1 MARRRG
7 RRGANGRRRAEG
19 QPQPSAAAIDRLD
32 GCTLAVVAD
41 FCSLRD
47 CCALRHRVS
56 KRTSQQLAPAD
67 ASEAFARARVLRLV
81 ERWWRA
87 TLLPCE
93 QQTDGPPTTYRS
105 RHWAQGHSRHGR
117 WFSYQNFMHH
127 LHVLLRARRVRTLR
141 LGGLPAF
148 YEYSGREQDAI
159 ITSGGSTL
167 TVLRQYPIQ
176 PACLHGLKHLER
188 LRKLVQKK
196 VAQHI
201 SVAGPAFST
210 VKFLRRFSQQR
221 FSEFLALDKALR
233 RGTQRPRDCLV
244 GPWRFLEQSL
254 TRDYCPC
261 CDRFRDQ
268 RRPEFH
274 GGTTRRGPEPCP
286 ACELMP
292 WARALKRYR
301 LTPEQLPRDTAGAVT
316 WHRRRR
322 MLKYFRVPMVLRR
335 RAEEVALRVWGDD
348 GDRRAAR
355 ATARAKK
362 KRRRRQRDAAARRKA
377 HTKVRGSGSLSGGI
391 PQFGD
396 TVAVWSFGSRLER
409 RAEGAGDSEVAG
421 SGPLRGLTKS
431 PRDHILVAER
441 VPPPSSLSGQST
453 HGLRGGST
461 PFGVGSLLHAH
472 TGETLVEAPRH
483 QARDCR

>member
-1 MARRRG
+1 MALAGRRPTALAAPHHRVARGIVGMARRRG
-7 RRGANGRRRAEG
+7 SRGANRRRRAAEG
-19 QPQPSAAAIDRLD
+19 QPQPSAAIDRLD

-41 FCSLRD
+41 FCSLQD
-47 CCALRHRVS
+47 CCALRHRIS

-233 RGTQRPRDCLV
+233 RGTQRPRDCLL

-322 MLKYFRVPMVLRR
+322 MLKYFRVPMVLRC
-335 RAEEVALRVWGDD
+335 RAEEVAQRVWGDD
-348 GDRRAAR
+348 RDRRAAR
-355 ATARAKK
+355 ARARAKK

-409 RAEGAGDSEVAG
+409 RVEGAGASMLPSE
-421 SGPLRGLTKS
+421 SGPCVAVPIRIAGLEPLR
-431 PRDHILVAER
+431 
-441 VPPPSSLSGQST
+441 QS
-453 HGLRGGST
+453 
-461 PFGVGSLLHAH
+461 
-472 TGETLVEAPRH
+472 EAPSHRRCLDTPRT
-483 QARDCR
+483 A

>member
-1 MARRRG
+1 MWADLASACKTLASKSCSRPAAYSCPHRCPYRVGMARRRG

-67 ASEAFARARVLRLV
+67 ASEAFARARVLHLV

-93 QQTDGPPTTYRS
+93 QQTDGHPTTYRS
-105 RHWAQGHSRHGR
+105 RHGPEGHSRHGR

-127 LHVLLRARRVRTLR
+127 LHVLLRARKVRTLR

-159 ITSGGSTL
+159 ITSGGSAL
-167 TVLRQYPIQ
+167 TVLRRYPIR
-176 PACLHGLKHLER
+176 PASLKGLDHLER
-188 LRKLVQKK
+188 LRKLVKKK
-196 VAQHI
+196 VLQHI
-201 SVAGPAFST
+201 SVAGPVFST
-210 VKFLRRFSQQR
+210 NKFLRRFSQQR
-221 FSEFLALDKALR
+221 FSEFLVLDKALR
-233 RGTQRPRDCLV
+233 RGTQRPRNCLV

-286 ACELMP
+286 ACEVMP

-316 WHRRRR
+316 WHRRISADTAFRSGPR
-322 MLKYFRVPMVLRR
+322 DQPKYFRVPMVLRR
-335 RAEEVALRVWGDD
+335 RAEEVAQRVWGDD

-362 KRRRRQRDAAARRKA
+362 KQRRRQRDAAARRKA

-409 RAEGAGDSEVAG
+409 RVEGAGASMLPSE
-421 SGPLRGLTKS
+421 SS
-431 PRDHILVAER
+431 PCV
-441 VPPPSSLSGQST
+441 
-453 HGLRGGST
+453 
-461 PFGVGSLLHAH
+461 
-472 TGETLVEAPRH
+472 
-483 QARDCR
+483 

>member
-7 RRGANGRRRAEG
+7 CRRGGG
-19 QPQPSAAAIDRLD
+19 GTAAPARHPVGLPRLD
-32 GCTLAVVAD
+32 ANSLSCVAD

-56 KRTSQQLAPAD
+56 KRTSQQLAPAN

-335 RAEEVALRVWGDD
+335 RAEEVAQRVWGDD

-409 RAEGAGDSEVAG
+409 RVEGAGASMLPSE
-421 SGPLRGLTKS
+421 SGPCVAVPIRIAGLEPLR
-431 PRDHILVAER
+431 
-441 VPPPSSLSGQST
+441 QS
-453 HGLRGGST
+453 
-461 PFGVGSLLHAH
+461 
-472 TGETLVEAPRH
+472 EAPSHRRCLDTPRT
-483 QARDCR
+483 A

>member
-362 KRRRRQRDAAARRKA
+362 KQRRRQRDAAARRKA

-409 RAEGAGDSEVAG
+409 RVEGAGASMLPSE
-421 SGPLRGLTKS
+421 SGPCVAVPIRIAGLEPLR
-431 PRDHILVAER
+431 
-441 VPPPSSLSGQST
+441 QS
-453 HGLRGGST
+453 
-461 PFGVGSLLHAH
+461 
-472 TGETLVEAPRH
+472 EAPSHRRCLDTPRT
-483 QARDCR
+483 A

>member
-7 RRGANGRRRAEG
+7 RRGATGRRRAEG

-335 RAEEVALRVWGDD
+335 RAEEVAQRVWGDD

-409 RAEGAGDSEVAG
+409 RVEGAGASMLPSE
-421 SGPLRGLTKS
+421 SGPCVAVPIRIAGLEPLR
-431 PRDHILVAER
+431 
-441 VPPPSSLSGQST
+441 QS
-453 HGLRGGST
+453 
-461 PFGVGSLLHAH
+461 
-472 TGETLVEAPRH
+472 EAPSHRRCLDTPRT
-483 QARDCR
+483 A

>member
-1 MARRRG
+1 MALAGRRPTALAAPHHRVARGIVGMARRRG
-7 RRGANGRRRAEG
+7 SRGANRRRRAAEG
-19 QPQPSAAAIDRLD
+19 QPQPSAAIDRLD

-41 FCSLRD
+41 FCSLQD
-47 CCALRHRVS
+47 CCALRHRIS

-87 TLLPCE
+87 TLLPDE
-93 QQTDGPPTTYRS
+93 QQTTDGPRTYYYS
-105 RHWAQGHSRHGR
+105 RRGARGSARFSSSAAAEQPGQAYSRNR
-117 WFSYQNFMHH
+117 KEFSYRNFLHH
-127 LHVLLRARRVRTLR
+127 LHVLLRARSVRTLR

-167 TVLRQYPIQ
+167 RFVLRRYPIR
-176 PACLHGLKHLER
+176 PASLKGLDHLER
-188 LRKLVQKK
+188 LRKLVKKK
-196 VAQHI
+196 VLQAI
-201 SVAGPAFST
+201 SVGGSAFST
-210 VKFLRRFSQQR
+210 VRFLRRFSQQR

-316 WHRRRR
+316 WHRRNYFGWEPGNFSGRQP
-322 MLKYFRVPMVLRR
+322 KYFRVPMVLRR
-335 RAEEVALRVWGDD
+335 RAEEVARRVWGDD

-396 TVAVWSFGSRLER
+396 TVAVWSIGSRLER
-409 RAEGAGDSEVAG
+409 RVEGAGDSEVAG
-421 SGPLRGLTKS
+421 SGSLR
-431 PRDHILVAER
+431 D
-441 VPPPSSLSGQST
+441 
-453 HGLRGGST
+453 
-461 PFGVGSLLHAH
+461 
-472 TGETLVEAPRH
+472 
-483 QARDCR
+483 

>member
-1 MARRRG
+1 MEYCYGARTSGRSGLWADLASACKTLASKSCSRPAAYSCPHRCPYRVGMARRRG

-19 QPQPSAAAIDRLD
+19 QPQPSAAIDRLD

-67 ASEAFARARVLRLV
+67 ASEAFARARVLHLV

-93 QQTDGPPTTYRS
+93 QQTDGHPTTYRS
-105 RHWAQGHSRHGR
+105 RHGPEGHSRHGR

-127 LHVLLRARRVRTLR
+127 LHVLLRARKVRTLR

-159 ITSGGSTL
+159 ITSGGSAL
-167 TVLRQYPIQ
+167 TVLRRYPIR
-176 PACLHGLKHLER
+176 PASLKGLDHLER
-188 LRKLVQKK
+188 LRKLVKKK
-196 VAQHI
+196 VLQHI
-201 SVAGPAFST
+201 SVAGPVFST
-210 VKFLRRFSQQR
+210 NKFLRRFSQQR
-221 FSEFLALDKALR
+221 FSEFLVLDKALR
-233 RGTQRPRDCLV
+233 RGTQRPRNCLV

-286 ACELMP
+286 ACEVMP

-316 WHRRRR
+316 WHRRISADTAFRSGPR
-322 MLKYFRVPMVLRR
+322 DQPKYFRVPMVLRR
-335 RAEEVALRVWGDD
+335 RAEEVAQRVWGDD

-362 KRRRRQRDAAARRKA
+362 KQRRRQRDAAARRKA

-409 RAEGAGDSEVAG
+409 RVEGAGASMLPSE
-421 SGPLRGLTKS
+421 SS
-431 PRDHILVAER
+431 PCV
-441 VPPPSSLSGQST
+441 
-453 HGLRGGST
+453 
-461 PFGVGSLLHAH
+461 
-472 TGETLVEAPRH
+472 
-483 QARDCR
+483 

>member
-41 FCSLRD
+41 FCSLQD
-47 CCALRHRVS
+47 CCALRHRIS
-56 KRTSQQLAPAD
+56 KHTSQQLAPAD
-67 ASEAFARARVLRLV
+67 ASEAFSRARVLRLV

-105 RHWAQGHSRHGR
+105 RHGAQGHSRHGR

-167 TVLRQYPIQ
+167 RFVLRRYPIR
-176 PACLHGLKHLER
+176 PASLKGLDHLER
-188 LRKLVQKK
+188 LRKLVKKK
-196 VAQHI
+196 VLQAI
-201 SVAGPAFST
+201 SVGGSAFST
-210 VKFLRRFSQQR
+210 VRFLRRFSQQR

-316 WHRRRR
+316 WHRRNYFGWEPGNFSGRQP
-322 MLKYFRVPMVLRR
+322 KYFRVPMVLRR
-335 RAEEVALRVWGDD
+335 RAEEVARRVWGDD

-409 RAEGAGDSEVAG
+409 RVEGAGASMLPSE
-421 SGPLRGLTKS
+421 SGPC
-431 PRDHILVAER
+431 V
-441 VPPPSSLSGQST
+441 
-453 HGLRGGST
+453 
-461 PFGVGSLLHAH
+461 
-472 TGETLVEAPRH
+472 
-483 QARDCR
+483 